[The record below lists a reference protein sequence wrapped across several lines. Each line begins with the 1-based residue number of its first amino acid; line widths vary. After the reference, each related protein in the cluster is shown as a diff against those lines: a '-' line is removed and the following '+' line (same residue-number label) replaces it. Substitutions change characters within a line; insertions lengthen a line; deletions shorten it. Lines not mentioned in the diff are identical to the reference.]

1 MKRNYKILVLVLL
14 LAFASCSFTTKTFDD
29 PDKDKLLIQVITY
42 VLQRGHFDPKEINDD
57 FSAAVYADYLDQL
70 DPLKRYFYKSDID
83 EFEKFKFQLDD
94 QLKEYDIAFF
104 NITYDRL
111 MQRVEESK
119 SIYKEVLEKPFD
131 YTLDEDFN
139 SDYES
144 IEYVKTKKQMKD
156 RWRQQLK
163 FSNMVNYDDLMVE
176 QMSIENGNSLNH
188 NDELVETLISMDS
201 LITDDQQKKLS
212 KLSNSNIDKFKSEEN
227 TKKEK
232 KTLVQIEKEAR
243 EETLKSIDLY
253 YNDYIDDLERKD
265 WFSMYVNAIVEEF
278 DPHTNYFAPE
288 DKENFNQQMSGK
300 LEGIGARLSK
310 RMDNTKIV
318 DLISGGPAWR
328 GNELEV
334 GDIILKVRQEKELEP
349 VNIVGM
355 RLDDAI
361 KLIKGPKGTVVVLTI
376 KKVDGTIEDISIT
389 RDVVEIEETY
399 AKSSMVIKDDRR
411 FGVINL
417 PKFYVD
423 FEDYKSR
430 NAASDIKLEIERL
443 KEEGME
449 GLVLDLRN
457 NGGGSLPV
465 VVDIAG
471 MFIKE
476 GPVVQVR
483 ATGEP
488 KEVLKDKDKSIVW
501 DGPLVIMV
509 NELSASAS
517 EILAA
522 AMQDYKRA
530 IIIGSKQTY
539 GKGTVQNFLD
549 LNNMVR
555 NNKNGDLGALKL
567 TTQKFYR
574 INGGSTQLEGVKSDV
589 VVLDRYSFIDI
600 GEKDQKNPLPWDKI
614 EAVDYTFWD
623 GYFDY
628 SETIQK
634 STKRMDN
641 NEQLKLI
648 GENAKWIKTR
658 MDENIHSLNYT
669 KYKAQLDL
677 NEEDAKRFDKISEY
691 QTNLTFVSLPYEE
704 EMFKTDT
711 ILKEKRDRWHK
722 SLSQDVY
729 VEEAINVL
737 EDLKM
742 TYAIKKVASTVKE

>member
-1 MKRNYKILVLVLL
+1 MKRNYKILMLVLL
-14 LAFASCSFTTKTFDD
+14 LAFASCSFTTKTFED

-42 VLQRGHFDPKEINDD
+42 VLQRGHFDPKDLNDD
-57 FSAAVYADYLDQL
+57 FSAEVYAEYLDQL

-94 QLKEYDIAFF
+94 QLKAYDISFF
-104 NITYDRL
+104 NLTHERL
-111 MQRVEESK
+111 VQRIEESK
-119 SIYKEVLEKPFD
+119 AIYKEVLEIPFD
-131 YTLDEDFN
+131 YSLDEEFN

-144 IEYVKTKKQMKD
+144 IGYVKSKKQMKD

-163 FSNMVNYDDLMVE
+163 FSNLVNYDALMVE
-176 QMSIENGNSLNH
+176 QEKAKADNNLYETVDNENLDDDTLN
-188 NDELVETLISMDS
+188 N
-201 LITDDQQKKLS
+201 
-212 KLSNSNIDKFKSEEN
+212 EE
-227 TKKEK
+227 TKKQKAKVEK
-232 KTLVQIEKEAR
+232 KTPVQIEEEAR
-243 EETLKSIDLY
+243 AETLKSINLY
-253 YNDYIDDLERKD
+253 YNDYIDDLVRKD
-265 WFSMYVNAIVEEF
+265 WFSMYVNAVVGEF
-278 DPHTNYFAPE
+278 DPHTSYFAPE
-288 DKENFNQQMSGK
+288 DKENFNQQISGK

-318 DLISGGPAWR
+318 ELISGGPAWR

-334 GDIILKVRQEKELEP
+334 GDIIMKVRQEKEDEP

-361 KLIKGPKGTVVVLTI
+361 KLIKGPKGTVVVLTV
-376 KKVDGTIEDISIT
+376 KKVDGTIKDISIT

-399 AKSSMVIKDDRR
+399 AKTSMVVKDDRR

-430 NAASDIKLEIERL
+430 NAASDIKKEIERL
-443 KEEGME
+443 KAEGME

-488 KEVLKDKDKSIVW
+488 KEVLEDKDKSIVW

-530 IIIGSKQTY
+530 IVIGSKQTY
-539 GKGTVQNFLD
+539 GKGTVQTFLD

-555 NNKNGDLGALKL
+555 NNKDGDLGALKL

-600 GEKDQKNPLPWDKI
+600 GEKDQRNPLPWDKI
-614 EAVDYTFWD
+614 SAVDFKFWD

-628 SETIQK
+628 NETIAN
-634 STKRMDN
+634 STKRMND

-648 GENAKWIKTR
+648 GENAKWIKAR
-658 MDENIHSLNYT
+658 MDENIHSLNYQ

-677 NEEDAKRFDKISEY
+677 NEEESKRFDKISDY

-704 EMFKTDT
+704 EIFKTDT

-742 TYAIKKVASTVKE
+742 SYSIKKVASTVKD